1 MQSYD
6 RFMPACGKNVV
17 LRRVGATFVAAA
29 LLFVGGCSDDRAP
42 IQEVPPTNSR
52 EVPPGT
58 QVGDLDRN
66 QSEQKDQTR
75 PTDP

>member
-1 MQSYD
+1 
-6 RFMPACGKNVV
+6 MPVCETKSVV
-17 LRRVGATFVAAA
+17 LRRIGGTLLAAA
-29 LLFVGGCSDDRAP
+29 LLFVGGCSDDDPPNR
-42 IQEVPPTNSR
+42 EVPPTDLR
-52 EVPPGT
+52 DQPPGT